1 MKITSFIC
9 LVSCICLFACQDS
22 PKESIATYDI
32 GLAES
37 KKIVLPVDENTYYL
51 SKSIF
56 QFEEDDKEYLLFGN
70 LEKRQHELLIYDI
83 EKQNLHKRIPLE
95 KEGPNGVPGIWGCIP
110 FFDSKTFL
118 VSQHNSGRMSIID
131 GEGIV
136 VQKYSMRQSSDKTKR
151 RGLWVDSRFG
161 VSFFYTPSFIK
172 DSIVY
177 FSNGIFIQYKINQ
190 RLDREVWKTI
200 PMFNSLNLKNGHVG
214 ILPIKYP
221 DIFEDD
227 VRTPAGG
234 GYVFSYD
241 YNYKQDRLVCSFTG
255 YDSIMVTDDLKQVRW
270 YNGKSRYLKSMR
282 PRVYEADSFDWL
294 KEATESPSY
303 HNIMYDKY
311 RDVYYRFV
319 ELPYELKQNESPFDD
334 PRGREFSIIIFDKDF
349 NIIGETK
356 FPGNK
361 YFYKM
366 SFVGGDGLYISENN
380 EANPEFDED
389 KLVFACFALEDI
401 KGNDK

>member
-51 SKSIF
+51 SKSMF
-56 QFEEDDKEYLLFGN
+56 QFEEDGREYLQFGN
-70 LEKRQHELLIYDI
+70 LEKRLHEILIYDI
-83 EKQNLHKRIPLE
+83 ENQNLHKKIPLE
-95 KEGPNGVPGIWGCIP
+95 REGPNGLPAIWGCIP
-110 FFDSKTFL
+110 FHDSKNFL
-118 VSQHNSGRMSIID
+118 ISQHNAGRTTIID
-131 GEGIV
+131 REGNV
-136 VQKYSMRQSSDKTKR
+136 VRHYNMKHNGKNK
-151 RGLWVDSRFG
+151 LWADCRYG
-161 VSFFYTPSFIK
+161 TSFFHMPSFTR

-190 RLDREVWKTI
+190 RLNRDNWKII

-214 ILPIKYP
+214 TLPIKYP

-282 PRVYEADSFDWL
+282 PKVYEADGFDWL
-294 KEATESPSY
+294 RESVESPSY

-311 RDVYYRFV
+311 RDVYYRIV
-319 ELPYELKQNESPFDD
+319 RHPYELKANESPFED
-334 PRGREFSIIIFDKDF
+334 PTGREFSIIIFDKDL

-361 YFYKM
+361 YLYKM
-366 SFVGGDGLYISENN
+366 SFVGRDGLYISENN
-380 EANPEFDED
+380 SANPEFDEN
-389 KLVFACFALEDI
+389 KLVFTCFKLEEF
-401 KGNDK
+401 